1 MIDKKDQIIDYF
13 KSGIKDSKRFKIGI
27 EHEKFLFDLNSNK
40 RIDYLK
46 IKEIFNL
53 TNMSFFKEDYLNNI
67 EMLAKINGSVSIK
80 QILNG
85 EIIFENNQ
93 IILKNFYNEGDNN
106 YIINAQINEYGKKG
120 KIRFKLTRKLNNK
133 DNTINNVEIIGYLIP
148 FESKIIF
155 NQISLDNV
163 EYSIDQVEE
172 LETKFNKEVIEKS
185 LDNLFEKAKLDNF
198 FKSLI
203 N

>member
-1 MIDKKDQIIDYF
+1 MVI
-13 KSGIKDSKRFKIGI
+13 
-27 EHEKFLFDLNSNK
+27 
-40 RIDYLK
+40 
-46 IKEIFNL
+46 
-53 TNMSFFKEDYLNNI
+53 
-67 EMLAKINGSVSIK
+67 
-80 QILNG
+80 
-85 EIIFENNQ
+85 
-93 IILKNFYNEGDNN
+93 
-106 YIINAQINEYGKKG
+106 
-120 KIRFKLTRKLNNK
+120 
-133 DNTINNVEIIGYLIP
+133 IP

-172 LETKFNKEVIEKS
+172 LETKFNKDVIEKS